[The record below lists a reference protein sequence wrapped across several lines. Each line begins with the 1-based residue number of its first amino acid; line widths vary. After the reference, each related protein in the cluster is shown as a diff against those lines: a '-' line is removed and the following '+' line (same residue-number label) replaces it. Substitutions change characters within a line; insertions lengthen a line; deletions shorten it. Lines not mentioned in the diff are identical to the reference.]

1 MNEQAS
7 YIDTLSEITEQDY
20 CDQMMTNT
28 LGRKWLIWHRENPA
42 FFELFEQFTKEAI
55 RAGHTQLSGWL
66 IINRVRWETDVVTTG
81 DKYKISNNYVALFA
95 RLFMIKY
102 PEYIGFFKTKKMSS
116 IPNDVFNPA

>member
-1 MNEQAS
+1 MATANP
-7 YIDTLSEITEQDY
+7 YDTLVEISEEDY
-20 CDQMMTNT
+20 CNQMMQNP
-28 LGRKWLIWHRENPA
+28 LGRKWFIWHRENPA

-102 PEYIGFFKTKKMSS
+102 PEYIGFFTTKKMSS
-116 IPNDVFNPA
+116 IPEDVFNPV